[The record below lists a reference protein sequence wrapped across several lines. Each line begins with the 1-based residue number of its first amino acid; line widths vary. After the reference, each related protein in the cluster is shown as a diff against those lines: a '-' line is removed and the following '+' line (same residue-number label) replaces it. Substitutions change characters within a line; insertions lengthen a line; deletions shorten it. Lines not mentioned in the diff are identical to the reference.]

1 MTEVILI
8 KKKKEAMSKIK
19 FNQKYLLNLFN
30 FFFKVLFFR
39 LHKLFGGKSR
49 VCSVAASEV
58 TTIFFQ
64 KLIIKYLVFILYN
77 VLFDA

>member
-8 KKKKEAMSKIK
+8 KKKKRSNEQDKVQSKIS
-19 FNQKYLLNLFN
+19 FESLQFLLQS
-30 FFFKVLFFR
+30 LFFR
-39 LHKLFGGKSR
+39 LHKLFGGKPR

-64 KLIIKYLVFILYN
+64 KLIIKYLVLILYN

>member
-1 MTEVILI
+1 MI

-30 FFFKVLFFR
+30 FFFKVFFFR
-39 LHKLFGGKSR
+39 LHKLFGGKPR

-64 KLIIKYLVFILYN
+64 KLIIKYLVLILYN
-77 VLFDA
+77 VLLDA